1 MASFNRVILMGNLT
15 RDPEVRQ
22 AQNGTYICKASLAV
36 NERMP
41 DGNGGYKEEPSFIDM
56 VVFGRRGEAFG
67 KYMQKGR
74 PVMIEGKLRQSRWE
88 DKESGQKRSKLEVI
102 VDDWNFVGGREENQ
116 GSGGGGGY
124 GGGQAR
130 APQAQ
135 GSAPSSDFPSQSD
148 FGGGGGGM
156 ADDVPF

>member
-1 MASFNRVILMGNLT
+1 MASYNRVILMGNLT

-36 NERMP
+36 NERVP
-41 DGNGGYKEEPSFIDM
+41 DGNGGYREEPSFIDM
-56 VVFGRRGEAFG
+56 VIFGRRGEAFG

-74 PVMIEGKLRQSRWE
+74 PVMVEGKLRQSRWE
-88 DKESGQKRSKLEVI
+88 DRESGQKRSKLEVI
-102 VDDWNFVGGREENQ
+102 VDDWNFVGGREENP
-116 GSGGGGGY
+116 GGGGGGY
-124 GGGQAR
+124 GGR
-130 APQAQ
+130 ER
-135 GSAPSSDFPSQSD
+135 SAPSQPASSDFPGPSD

>member
-1 MASFNRVILMGNLT
+1 MASYNRVILMGNLT

-36 NERMP
+36 NERVP
-41 DGNGGYKEEPSFIDM
+41 DGNGGYREEPSFIDM
-56 VVFGRRGEAFG
+56 VIFGRRGEAFG

-74 PVMIEGKLRQSRWE
+74 PVMVEGKLRQSRWE
-88 DKESGQKRSKLEVI
+88 DRESGQKRSKLEVI

-116 GSGGGGGY
+116 GGGGNY
-124 GGGQAR
+124 GGRERSA
-130 APQAQ
+130 APQTA
-135 GSAPSSDFPSQSD
+135 SSDFPGPSD

>member
-1 MASFNRVILMGNLT
+1 MASYNRVILMGNLT

-36 NERMP
+36 NERVP
-41 DGNGGYKEEPSFIDM
+41 DGNGGYREEPSFIDM
-56 VVFGRRGEAFG
+56 VIFGRRGEAFG

-74 PVMIEGKLRQSRWE
+74 PVMVEGKLRQSRWE
-88 DKESGQKRSKLEVI
+88 DRESGQKRSKLEVI

-116 GSGGGGGY
+116 GGGGGNY
-124 GGGQAR
+124 GGRERSA
-130 APQAQ
+130 APQTA
-135 GSAPSSDFPSQSD
+135 SSDFPSQDD